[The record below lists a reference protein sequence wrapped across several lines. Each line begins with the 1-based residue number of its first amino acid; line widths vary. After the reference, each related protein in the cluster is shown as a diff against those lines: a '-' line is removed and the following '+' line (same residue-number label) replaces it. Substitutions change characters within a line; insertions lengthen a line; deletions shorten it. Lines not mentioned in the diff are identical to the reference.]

1 MIADNQCESN
11 FLGYFDFP
19 ATICV
24 SVNENLIHGIPNN
37 KPFQVGDVVSIDA
50 GCKYQGYH
58 ADAAFTTIVGEAKS
72 DIDQKIIEVTKESL
86 DSLPQVWTRGLLYFL
101 AIFVSIILPWAILS
115 KVDETGTARGRT
127 EPKDK
132 TIKLDAAVAGT
143 VAEIR
148 VKEGDSVKAGE
159 TLLLLES
166 ELVKSEL
173 RQAQDK
179 LEGQLN
185 RLSQLNS
192 SKNQLIVSLATQ
204 QQQNQSQQL
213 EKQAQVDQAQQN
225 IITLKNAYELQKEE
239 RLSQLNQAQ
248 QTLENS
254 RTTSKLVESS
264 LASSQR
270 EVQRYSK
277 LNKAGVV
284 PEINL
289 VEKQDIAKDKQKLY
303 EQTKSDIEQAKLRLQ
318 EQKSSYERNLRQAN
332 ADIEHAKLRLKEQE
346 RGYQTLTRSG
356 QLSVLRIVEQ
366 QKNLDTDIS
375 SLKSD
380 IAQSKSQIDSLKF
393 QLGQRELKAPVS
405 GILFQLPIQKA
416 GSVVQLGTMV
426 AEIASTNSPLIIRAQ
441 MATTESGSLRTGMP
455 VKLKFDAYPFQDYGI
470 ISGELIKISPNTV
483 EVDTPNGKTA
493 AYNLEIS
500 LKQNCVPSPDKC
512 IPLRPGD
519 TATAEV
525 IVRQRRIIDFLIDP
539 FKKLQKGGVKL

>member
-1 MIADNQCESN
+1 M
-11 FLGYFDFP
+11 
-19 ATICV
+19 
-24 SVNENLIHGIPNN
+24 PNVLN
-37 KPFQVGDVVSIDA
+37 GRVTTSPTEDA
-50 GCKYQGYH
+50 PHQEISLQQ
-58 ADAAFTTIVGEAKS
+58 TTDLKS
-72 DIDQKIIEVTKESL
+72 EDWSEITKESL

-101 AIFVSIILPWAILS
+101 VAFVSMILPWMILS
-115 KVDETGTARGRT
+115 KVDETGTARGRI

-132 TIKLDAAVAGT
+132 TIKLDVAVAGT

-148 VKEGDSVKAGE
+148 VKEGDSVKAGQ
-159 TLLLLES
+159 TLLVLES

-173 RQAQDK
+173 RQGQDK

-192 SKNQLIVSLATQ
+192 SKNQLIVSLTTQ

-213 EKQAQVDQAQQN
+213 EKQTQIDQAQQN
-225 IITLKNAYELQKEE
+225 ILALKNAYELQKEE
-239 RLSQLNQAQ
+239 RLSQVNQAK
-248 QTLENS
+248 QTLKNS
-254 RTTSKLVESS
+254 RTASQLVESS

-277 LNKAGVV
+277 LNKTGVV

-303 EQTKSDIEQAKLRLQ
+303 EQTKSDIQQAKLRLA
-318 EQKSSYERNLRQAN
+318 EQQSSYERNLRQAN
-332 ADIEHAKLRLKEQE
+332 ADIEQAKLRLKEQE

-356 QLSVLRIVEQ
+356 QLAVLKIAEQ
-366 QKNLDTDIS
+366 QKNLDTDIT

-426 AEIASTNSPLIIRAQ
+426 AEIASINSPLIIRAQ
-441 MATTESGSLRTGMP
+441 MATTESGSLRTGLP
-455 VKLKFDAYPFQDYGI
+455 VKLKFDAYPFQDYGVV
-470 ISGELIKISPNTV
+470 SGELIKISPNTV
-483 EVDTPNGKTA
+483 EVDTPNGKVA
-493 AYNLEIS
+493 AYNLEIAI
-500 LKQNCVPSPDKC
+500 KQNCIPSADKC

-539 FKKLQKGGVKL
+539 FKKLQQGGMKL